1 MFSFPLLYFFRDL
14 FRESLF
20 LRRMWPLTLSWRRS
34 LRYRKQPPEVLVEK
48 TFPYKVHKIHRK
60 THVPE
65 SLLLKS
71 CRPRPRPA
79 TFFKKKLWHRCF
91 PVNFLKFL
99 RTPFLQNTS
108 GRLFPDRDFRHEK
121 VKHPLRGWSRNAA
134 TSKIERFVIILPI
147 FPHLNDY
154 KVYSETYSEP
164 CQTFKKK
171 NYKEKLIWK
180 FQKKVLKKK
189 RVLSS

>member
-65 SLLLKS
+65 SLFLKS

-99 RTPFLQNTS
+99 RTPLQDTS
-108 GRLFPDRDFRHEK
+108 GRLLLYITMVQLWK
-121 VKHPLRGWSRNAA
+121 MWKHASQLRM
-134 TSKIERFVIILPI
+134 
-147 FPHLNDY
+147 
-154 KVYSETYSEP
+154 
-164 CQTFKKK
+164 
-171 NYKEKLIWK
+171 
-180 FQKKVLKKK
+180 
-189 RVLSS
+189 RVLSQNSGN